1 MNKIVIK
8 KFILI
13 FFMLKN
19 WNPTKNQL
27 FDEALKTFAVFA
39 NFGKLNYQIPI
50 LITMALKSSI
60 KSELFSKIVTNVI
73 TIL

>member
-1 MNKIVIK
+1 MNKIDIK

-50 LITMALKSSI
+50 LITMAL
-60 KSELFSKIVTNVI
+60 
-73 TIL
+73 